1 MAAQFGGLN
10 IPPLLNNDRIE
21 DCEKLFRAAVA
32 SLLTQEGGQRLAIS
46 MLPAYVC
53 RRVAEREIV
62 REVVSE
68 TGDLDQTFK
77 TLRDNLDTPVDVT
90 KSMQSIREQD

>member
-1 MAAQFGGLN
+1 MATHLGGLN
-10 IPPLLNNDRIE
+10 IPPLQKGDHIE

-32 SLLTQEGGQRLAIS
+32 HLLTQEGGERLTIS

-62 REVVSE
+62 RGS
-68 TGDLDQTFK
+68 G
-77 TLRDNLDTPVDVT
+77 
-90 KSMQSIREQD
+90 